1 MPPTGTPTYK
11 TLDEAVDIARA
22 LVPRLRE
29 RVNETEELRR
39 LPDANVQELRESGLV
54 ALETPKRWGGPEL
67 GLDALLEVTST
78 LAEGC
83 SSTGWVYALWASH
96 MWLIGQFPEHIQE
109 QVFADPAAR
118 VSSVVNTVGT
128 ATRVDGGFTWSGR
141 GFFSSGVDH
150 STWLTA
156 ALDVPVE
163 EGGPPERHWMLL
175 RREDYEVVDDWHTVG
190 LKGTG
195 SKTIV
200 IDNVFIPDECI
211 VNGATLS
218 RGEGVGA
225 TLHGSPLYCAA
236 MDFTFSLPLPGA
248 ELGIARAAV
257 TAFEERCR
265 ERLSSGNA
273 RLAAEQSATLTRL
286 AHAGAQVEAAKQLL
300 LADARKFCTLNAREA
315 TALDRAQCRRDVSFA
330 TQMCRKAVNSIYEAA
345 GGSSVYMKN
354 DLQRIWRDAN
364 VAAAHHGL
372 MWDFHGLAYGR
383 LVVGLTAMPDPAG
396 L

>member
-1 MPPTGTPTYK
+1 
-11 TLDEAVDIARA
+11 
-22 LVPRLRE
+22 
-29 RVNETEELRR
+29 
-39 LPDANVQELRESGLV
+39 
-54 ALETPKRWGGPEL
+54 
-67 GLDALLEVTST
+67 
-78 LAEGC
+78 
-83 SSTGWVYALWASH
+83 
-96 MWLIGQFPEHIQE
+96 MWLIGQFPEHIQAE
-109 QVFADPAAR
+109 VFADPAAR
-118 VSSVVNTVGT
+118 VSSVVNTVGE
-128 ATRVDGGFTWSGR
+128 ATRVDGGFRWSGR

-156 ALDVPVE
+156 ALDVPAV
-163 EGGPPERHWMLL
+163 EGGAPERHWMLL
-175 RREDYEVVDDWHTVG
+175 RREDYEIIDDWDTVG

-200 IDNVFIPDECI
+200 IDGAFIPDERI
-211 VNGATLS
+211 VNGARLS

-257 TAFEERCR
+257 SAFEARCR
-265 ERLSSGNA
+265 ERLSSSNP
-273 RLAAEQSATLTRL
+273 RLQAEQSATLTRL
-286 AHAGAQVEAAKQLL
+286 AYAGAQVEAAKQLL
-300 LADARKFCTLNAREA
+300 LADARKFCTLNAHEA

-330 TQMCRKAVNSIYEAA
+330 TQMCRRAVNSIYEAA
-345 GGSSVYMKN
+345 GGSSVYMRN
-354 DLQRIWRDAN
+354 DLQRIWRDGN

-383 LVVGLTAMPDPAG
+383 LAAGLTTMPDPAG